1 MSESDVVQL
10 EQYAAWVEAAEADA
24 PLAVALSDVAEVRA
38 YFREEIFVVQRRDG
52 SAVSLSRY
60 DYYRLSAAL
69 GAAATL
75 RPCREVTGWYDA
87 VWQVLGTRPG
97 VPGEEVGPS

>member
-1 MSESDVVQL
+1 MCNPQCPDMVL
-10 EQYAAWVEAAEADA
+10 ADA
-24 PLAVALSDVAEVRA
+24 PLAVAVDNVAEVRA

-52 SAVSLSRY
+52 STVALSRY
-60 DYYRLSAAL
+60 DYYRLIAAL

-87 VWQVLGTRPG
+87 TWQVFG
-97 VPGEEVGPS
+97 VRQASEEVEQP